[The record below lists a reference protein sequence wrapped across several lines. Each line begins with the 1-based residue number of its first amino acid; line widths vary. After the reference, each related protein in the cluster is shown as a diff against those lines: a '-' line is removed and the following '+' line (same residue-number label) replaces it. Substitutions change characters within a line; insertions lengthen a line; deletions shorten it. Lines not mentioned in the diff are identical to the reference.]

1 MSTVAIS
8 PEAELQELR
17 FLNNALQ
24 QRNMILA
31 QAIVELRAI
40 VNDRDQTITTLSP
53 PSSENPETQIEQ
65 VH

>member
-40 VNDRDQTITTLSP
+40 VSDRDQTISTLSP
-53 PSSENPETQIEQ
+53 PPADTPELQTEQ